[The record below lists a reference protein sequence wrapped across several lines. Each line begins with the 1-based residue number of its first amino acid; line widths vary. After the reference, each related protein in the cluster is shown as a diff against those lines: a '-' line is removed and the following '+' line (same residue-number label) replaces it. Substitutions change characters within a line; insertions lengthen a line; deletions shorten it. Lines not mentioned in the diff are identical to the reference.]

1 MLIKEIANSEI
12 DAYDESSKLK
22 KRYVFDLKFKKIK
35 TEKKAIKKEIST
47 KFKIKLKKKEQ
58 IKHKKKKHT
67 KYVVRIL
74 SLITL
79 TIRIIIRFC

>member
-1 MLIKEIANSEI
+1 MLMKEIANNEI

-47 KFKIKLKKKEQ
+47 RFKIKLKKKNKSS
-58 IKHKKKKHT
+58 IKKEKAYKICRTHSFFN
-67 KYVVRIL
+67 YINN
-74 SLITL
+74 
-79 TIRIIIRFC
+79 